1 MAIKDDDTA
10 AQAGK
15 TFLCARSM
23 GIVRKKL
30 VGASFYNETMSDQ
43 QVVDEVGFSFVQMV
57 LIDALIE
64 MREGES

>member
-1 MAIKDDDTA
+1 
-10 AQAGK
+10 
-15 TFLCARSM
+15 M